1 MKLIK
6 NVEIGYFRSIYKE
19 SIDCDSDLNIVFGRN
34 DSGKSNVL
42 RALNL
47 FFNGQ
52 TNPNKVF
59 DFAMDLCQ
67 ARRVEA
73 SSKRDARK
81 FVYIKLTFNSP
92 SGWTKSLGST
102 FYVKKI
108 WSLQKQTEPGIETS
122 IKDQGKKQYLTRFL
136 NKIKF
141 HYVPA
146 IKDRRIF
153 EELLRNVYRVV
164 ADNGELTKS
173 LLPFSDAVKTATDSL
188 SLSVK
193 NALNISSIISPPTD
207 LTDLFKSL
215 DFEIAD
221 DTGDKYSLT
230 LQRGDGVQ
238 VRHIPETL
246 SFLSKNL
253 SEDYHIWGFEEPEN
267 SLELIN
273 VIQESKSFIR
283 YSQEPNI
290 QVFLTSH
297 SPAFFNLDHSNVS
310 RFFTKRELYEETK
323 REVTKIVKITSD
335 YTPHELMGELPHLS
349 VFSAYLAKAEKTVKD
364 YQESIAY
371 LEREIKSSRIP
382 VLFVEGKSDEIVFKK
397 AWDIK
402 YGHTEIKIVSCG
414 GTDNMNALSKPGGVL
429 SSISKSDYVFAL
441 VDNDAAGREIYKN
454 KKLKPEGGHWIKE
467 TRNGV
472 YWCRLSVHD
481 EFRDAMRYFDIPER
495 AWPLTLENSYNI
507 ETITQAIAAGAYNI
521 NDEPCTE
528 VYDQQ
533 NKLLNVYI
541 TARTQSHKYLPYL
554 SSANKDKKISFANW
568 IAEQADY
575 EPNILKNIYVV
586 LDSLYNQLLLLSNEE
601 KEGSSLLEL

>member
-6 NVEIGYFRSIYKE
+6 SVEIGYFRSIYKE

-52 TNPNKVF
+52 TNPGKVF

-73 SSKRDARK
+73 SGKRDARK

-108 WSLQKQTEPGIETS
+108 WSLQKQVEPGIEIS
-122 IKDQGKKQYLTRFL
+122 IRDQSKKQYLTRFL

-153 EELLRNVYRVV
+153 EELLRNVYKVV
-164 ADNGELTKS
+164 ADNGELTNS
-173 LLPFSDAVKTATDSL
+173 LLPFSDAVKTATNSL
-188 SLSVK
+188 SSSVK
-193 NALNISSIISPPTD
+193 TALNISSIISPPTD

-221 DTGDKYSLT
+221 ETGDKYSLT

-238 VRHIPETL
+238 VRHIPEIL

-297 SPAFFNLDHSNVS
+297 SPAFFNLEHANVS

-323 REVTKIVKITSD
+323 REVTKVVKITQD
-335 YTPHELMGELPHLS
+335 YAPHELMGELPYLS
-349 VFSAYLAKAEKTVKD
+349 VFSSYLAKAEATVKE
-364 YQESIAY
+364 YEESIAY
-371 LEREIKSSRIP
+371 LKREIESSKIP
-382 VLFVEGKSDEIVFKK
+382 TLFVEGTSDEIVFRK
-397 AWDIK
+397 AWEIK
-402 YGHTEIKIVSCG
+402 YGHIALNIVSCG
-414 GTDNMNALSKPGGVL
+414 GTDNMSALSKPGQVL

-454 KKLKPEGGHWIKE
+454 KKLKPEGGHWVRE

-472 YWCRLSVHD
+472 YWCRLAVHD
-481 EFRDAMRYFDIPER
+481 EFKEAMRHFNIPEN
-495 AWPLTLENSYNI
+495 AWPLTLENSYSI
-507 ETITQAIAAGAYNI
+507 ETIEQAIQAGAYNI

-528 VYDQQ
+528 IYEPQ
-533 NKLLNVYI
+533 NKLINKFI
-541 TARTQSHKYLPYL
+541 MAKIQGNKYLPYL
-554 SSANKDKKISFANW
+554 SSANKDKKIAFADW
-568 IAEQADY
+568 VSERADY
-575 EPNILKNIYVV
+575 EPNILKNVYVA
-586 LDSLYNQLLLLSNEE
+586 LDSLYE
-601 KEGSSLLEL
+601 KLVSLCDELIDDHVI